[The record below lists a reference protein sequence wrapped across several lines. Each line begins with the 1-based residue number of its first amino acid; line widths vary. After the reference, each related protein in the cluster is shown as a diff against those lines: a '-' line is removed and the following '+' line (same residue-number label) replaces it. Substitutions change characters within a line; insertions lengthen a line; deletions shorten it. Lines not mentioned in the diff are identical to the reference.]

1 MAARHVSPAKAQHCP
16 LGFGHS
22 FNNEGAIALRD
33 VREEQRRLEKAQAEL
48 TGLDAREAGLQQ
60 LSAEVAD
67 RGAWLTIAE
76 QGLDGREAQAAD
88 LERAVERRQRALD
101 LRESE
106 LERFEQSL
114 NAREQA
120 LDSAEGD
127 LEQRRRR
134 LFVSPEPSSA

>member
-1 MAARHVSPAKAQHCP
+1 M
-16 LGFGHS
+16 
-22 FNNEGAIALRD
+22 
-33 VREEQRRLEKAQAEL
+33 
-48 TGLDAREAGLQQ
+48 
-60 LSAEVAD
+60 
-67 RGAWLTIAE
+67 TIAE
-76 QGLDGREAQAAD
+76 QGLDAREAQASE
-88 LERAVERRQRALD
+88 LEGAVQRRQRALD

-106 LERFEQSL
+106 LERFDQSL

>member
-1 MAARHVSPAKAQHCP
+1 M
-16 LGFGHS
+16 
-22 FNNEGAIALRD
+22 
-33 VREEQRRLEKAQAEL
+33 
-48 TGLDAREAGLQQ
+48 
-60 LSAEVAD
+60 AD

-88 LERAVERRQRALD
+88 LEHAVERRQRALD